1 MYYFNV
7 DNNGKLISWFDEE
20 LAKLETNNKD
30 EAIKM
35 DKELFSFFMSKS
47 MCAFKN
53 ISDIDLKRVYTIE
66 DVDLFEEIGIVCKEI
81 DTDYISNEERINASL
96 LLETAKK
103 DISIKR
109 LEENMANVLAVM
121 SNREA
126 K

>member
-66 DVDLFEEIGIVCKEI
+66 DEDLFEEIGIVCKEI

-103 DISIKR
+103 DINIKR

>member
-7 DNNGKLISWFDEE
+7 DKNGELISWFDEE
-20 LAKLETNNKD
+20 LSKLEVNNKD
-30 EAIKM
+30 EAIKLNE
-35 DKELFSFFMSKS
+35 ELFFYLMSKTKHK
-47 MCAFKN
+47 FKN

-66 DVDLFEEIGIVCKEI
+66 DVELFEEIGIVCKEI

-109 LEENMANVLAVM
+109 LEENVANVLAVM